1 VLYRLPFANANKS
14 GSKGLTMHSNTS
26 PKNYIRAT
34 RCNFDINGKVIS
46 IKPSNLTLER
56 AKDFVDETQ

>member
-1 VLYRLPFANANKS
+1 MPSNA
-14 GSKGLTMHSNTS
+14 S

>member
-1 VLYRLPFANANKS
+1 MPFVNADKS
-14 GSKGLTMHSNTS
+14 RYKSLAWHSNAS
-26 PKNYIRAT
+26 PKNYIKVT
-34 RCNFDINGKVIS
+34 RCNFDINGKINL